1 MILVESW
8 APLVYDHC
16 NPHNILIAVAYWATP
31 SVQHWQWVKQFDISA
46 GKYIYIYYKCIIN
59 GILYQYSTM

>member
-16 NPHNILIAVAYWATP
+16 SPHNILAAVGYWAT
-31 SVQHWQWVKQFDISA
+31 S
-46 GKYIYIYYKCIIN
+46 
-59 GILYQYSTM
+59 